1 MTDFNRVV
9 VHGRITGNAQTTTSD
24 SGLLIVHF
32 AIGTNRTRRLPDG
45 TFADESSFFP
55 LAVFGSYAQLVLQ
68 RIVKGQGVTVEGH
81 LKQNRWEKNG
91 EKHSE
96 TSITVDRLYFDADI
110 RKKREGEAAAY
121 PAVPPLSS
129 ETAALSA
136 LQEPVPVM
144 QNVQTVSETPPELME
159 NFDIY

>member
-110 RKKREGEAAAY
+110 RKKKEEAAAVY
-121 PAVPPLSS
+121 PTVPSVSPDAV
-129 ETAALSA
+129 ALST
-136 LQEPVPVM
+136 LQEVVPVM
-144 QNVQTVSETPPELME
+144 QSTKTVSETPPELME

>member
-32 AIGTNRTRRLPDG
+32 AIGTNRTRRLSDG
-45 TFADESSFFP
+45 TFAEECSFFP
-55 LAVFGSYAQLVLQ
+55 LAVFGSYAQLVVQ

-96 TSITVDRLYFDADI
+96 TVITVDRLYFDADI

-121 PAVPPLSS
+121 PAVPPAGV
-129 ETAALSA
+129 ETVALSA
-136 LQEPVPVM
+136 AQESVPVM
-144 QNVQTVSETPPELME
+144 QNVQVVSETPPELME
-159 NFDIY
+159 NFDIF